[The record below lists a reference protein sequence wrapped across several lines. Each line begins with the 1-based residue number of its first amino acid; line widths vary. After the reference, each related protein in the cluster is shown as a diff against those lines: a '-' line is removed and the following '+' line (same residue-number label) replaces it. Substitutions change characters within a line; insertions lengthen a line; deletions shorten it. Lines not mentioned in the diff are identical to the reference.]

1 MNLLLVCNRTVR
13 KPFEDMLKTV
23 NDCTLLGTETAIR
36 HNFSDII
43 CNKYNPH
50 IVMLVRG
57 VVVSQK
63 PDLKNIIPEIRAKR
77 PSIRF
82 IYVYGDISDQDEF
95 EKTYSFLTE
104 NNIFDIVV
112 GQKTDVEFAEIIGN
126 PMTKEQLEQAINAEN
141 TAEEQPEAEEI
152 QEEKQTEQVEKIPV
166 TISSLTAQQDFDI
179 MTVVN
184 IVENNE
190 ATEIKNISIGVT
202 ELLHHNGCTHTA
214 FELVSMLNA
223 KKKSACIV
231 IFDNETYRNLAKFHG
246 LVGDKLLE
254 NGFKLKNLN
263 IYPCEKLAEVS
274 EQYNYI
280 VCDIGYL
287 KDDLKPVFS
296 EMHIKIMLCSSAEWD
311 IDFLLKYINFSS
323 DGYIRDINY
332 CFYPI
337 SQAKF
342 VQYNKQMIK
351 GNCRAY
357 RLRTS
362 VDWISP
368 CTENQNVYT
377 AILKKYTNII
387 PKKKGILEKILRK
400 DK

>member
-57 VVVSQK
+57 VIVSQK
-63 PDLKNIIPEIRAKR
+63 ADLKKIIPEIRAKR

-82 IYVYGDISDQDEF
+82 IYVYGDISDQGEF

-112 GQKTDVEFAEIIGN
+112 GQKTDAEFAEIIAN
-126 PMTKEQLEQAINAEN
+126 PMSREQLELSISAEN
-141 TAEEQPEAEEI
+141 TAEEQPEIVEEI
-152 QEEKQTEQVEKIPV
+152 EEKQTEQVEKIPV

-214 FELVSMLNA
+214 FEIVSMLNA

-263 IYPCEKLAEVS
+263 IYPPEKLAEVS

-342 VQYNKQMIK
+342 IQYNKQMLK

-362 VDWISP
+362 VDWLSP
-368 CTENQNVYT
+368 CTENQNVYIS
-377 AILKKYTNII
+377 ILKKYTNII
-387 PKKKGILEKILRK
+387 PERKGILKKMFRK
-400 DK
+400 GR

>member
-1 MNLLLVCNRTVR
+1 M
-13 KPFEDMLKTV
+13 
-23 NDCTLLGTETAIR
+23 
-36 HNFSDII
+36 
-43 CNKYNPH
+43 
-50 IVMLVRG
+50 
-57 VVVSQK
+57 
-63 PDLKNIIPEIRAKR
+63 
-77 PSIRF
+77 
-82 IYVYGDISDQDEF
+82 
-95 EKTYSFLTE
+95 
-104 NNIFDIVV
+104 
-112 GQKTDVEFAEIIGN
+112 
-126 PMTKEQLEQAINAEN
+126 
-141 TAEEQPEAEEI
+141 
-152 QEEKQTEQVEKIPV
+152 